1 MKMKAEDLLDYEI
14 DVDEL
19 RKDMKE
25 EYVAAMCCG
34 FPMAVVD
41 LTEVERMSDRELVEQ
56 ALKNCVDLRMYRV

>member
-1 MKMKAEDLLDYEI
+1 MKAEDLLDYEI
-14 DVDEL
+14 DVDGL
-19 RKDMKE
+19 RRDMKE

-56 ALKNCVDLRMYRV
+56 ALKNGVDLRMYRV

>member
-1 MKMKAEDLLDYEI
+1 MEYEI
-14 DVDEL
+14 DVNRL
-19 RKDMKE
+19 RRDMKE